1 MVTVRDALECIG
13 PKIPVVIQLVGGE
26 VLVGGEIA
34 DGKDLWEMKCSD
46 KEEAYSALKNS
57 IVVEGEFVLGLE
69 AIVRPSHKTSG
80 VIVIQVNIPS
90 SDEKD

>member
-13 PKIPVVIQLVGGE
+13 PGIPVVVQLVGGE

-34 DGKDLWEMKCSD
+34 DGKDLWEMQCSD
-46 KEEAYSALKNS
+46 KEEAYSSLKNS
-57 IVVEGEFVLGLE
+57 IVVEGALILGME
-69 AIVRPSHKTSG
+69 AIVRPSRKALG

-90 SDEKD
+90 PDEKD